1 MSQHKRKQRTANTGF
16 ALYVRRNTM
25 KLSLVIFISIL
36 VSSSGLAQ
44 DCEFLDRWFLGFPVL
59 EKDPS
64 LYEYGITNSHFKV
77 IGLGNDSSSLFL
89 LDSLHWDKVV
99 PKDFPILSNEIDS
112 ALIKISLDYT
122 STTGIDNPR
131 RHYSGPS
138 RIVTVEYFLK
148 SSDTISAWVDRI
160 IRQALRFKYF
170 SESVTPKLGA
180 EEYSSGEILFSDNRK
195 RYRMLEVYMNVY
207 VTGKTSLLVSY
218 EVER

>member
-1 MSQHKRKQRTANTGF
+1 
-16 ALYVRRNTM
+16 M

-44 DCEFLDRWFLGFPVL
+44 DREFLGRWFLGFPVL
-59 EKDPS
+59 EKAPS
-64 LYEYGITNSHFKV
+64 FYEYGIKNSHFKV

-99 PKDFPILSNEIDS
+99 PKDLPILSNEIDS
-112 ALIKISLDYT
+112 ALIEISLDYR
-122 STTGIDNPR
+122 STIGLDNPR
-131 RHYSGPS
+131 RHYAGQL

-148 SSDTISAWVDRI
+148 SNDTIYAWVDRI
-160 IRQALRFKYF
+160 TRQALRFKYF

-180 EEYSSGEILFSDNRK
+180 AEYSSGEILFSDNRK

-207 VTGKTSLLVSY
+207 AMGKTSLLVSY
-218 EVER
+218 EFER